1 MHTYVWG
8 LNITS
13 YTETK
18 RCGSEV
24 ASDASCVYL
33 AVSLPNVLY
42 SKSWWFRASPN
53 KVKRCSSCVYVHV
66 TTVFLC
72 MYASTSNYVLIL
84 QKQAYLRW
92 FTPKITV
99 SLYCIYYLNTIMV
112 LIYVL
117 TILFRL
123 SFNVMSIHI

>member
-42 SKSWWFRASPN
+42 SKSWWVRASPN

-66 TTVFLC
+66 TSLFLC

-84 QKQAYLRW
+84 QKRIPALVYAQNNGQLISYLLLEHHHG
-92 FTPKITV
+92 
-99 SLYCIYYLNTIMV
+99 SNLC
-112 LIYVL
+112 
-117 TILFRL
+117 
-123 SFNVMSIHI
+123 FNNII